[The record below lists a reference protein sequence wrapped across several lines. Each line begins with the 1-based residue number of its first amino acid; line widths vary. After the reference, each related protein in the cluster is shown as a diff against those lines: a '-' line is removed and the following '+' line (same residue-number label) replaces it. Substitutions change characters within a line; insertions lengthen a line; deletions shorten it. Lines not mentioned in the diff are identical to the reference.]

1 MSRWRAAGL
10 LLAAGL
16 CLASVGAWSAPHVG
30 IQAGHWQIADLPSE
44 QWRLRTDTGASWGG
58 IQEVDANLE
67 IARRVADLLEADG
80 VQVDLLPAAIPLA
93 YSADALVSIHAEGEA
108 PAEGSAPPR
117 RPQSAA
123 PPRRSGW
130 KIAEPWVASDAS
142 RLLRADLA
150 RAYGAVTG
158 LAEDRYGITSN
169 MRGYYAFDWT
179 RFFHCISPT
188 TPAVLVETGFLGS
201 SADRRIIV
209 DNPEIAAVA
218 ISVGIMQF
226 LKDETRLSLDHFVP
240 DTFFR
245 TTVTAP
251 NTVVRFYPGDTER
264 VVGRLP
270 AGTEVTQLS
279 RRGGWAEI
287 VVRRDNDFFGWV
299 PERDLAP
306 PP

>member
-1 MSRWRAAGL
+1 
-10 LLAAGL
+10 
-16 CLASVGAWSAPHVG
+16 
-30 IQAGHWQIADLPSE
+30 
-44 QWRLRTDTGASWGG
+44 
-58 IQEVDANLE
+58 
-67 IARRVADLLEADG
+67 
-80 VQVDLLPAAIPLA
+80 
-93 YSADALVSIHAEGEA
+93 
-108 PAEGSAPPR
+108 
-117 RPQSAA
+117 
-123 PPRRSGW
+123 
-130 KIAEPWVASDAS
+130 
-142 RLLRADLA
+142 
-150 RAYGAVTG
+150 
-158 LAEDRYGITSN
+158 
-169 MRGYYAFDWT
+169 
-179 RFFHCISPT
+179 
-188 TPAVLVETGFLGS
+188 
-201 SADRRIIV
+201 V

-251 NTVVRFYPGDTER
+251 STVVRFYPDDTER